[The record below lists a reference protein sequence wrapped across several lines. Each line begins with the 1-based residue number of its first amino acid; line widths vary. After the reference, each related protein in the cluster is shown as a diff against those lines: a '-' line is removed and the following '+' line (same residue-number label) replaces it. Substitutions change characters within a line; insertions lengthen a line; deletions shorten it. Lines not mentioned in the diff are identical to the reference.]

1 MRFLLICA
9 MLKHRKL
16 GVLFNNN
23 TLWFESVDTENHV
36 VKYLKEHGPVSRT
49 EIVNEGVSTDTYQS
63 SHSYRL
69 LKEAIERDLVSE
81 GDDGKLH
88 INENE

>member
-1 MRFLLICA
+1 MDCILLESISIDWP
-9 MLKHRKL
+9 
-16 GVLFNNN
+16 NNEARN
-23 TLWFESVDTENHV
+23 VF
-36 VKYLKEHGPVSRT
+36 PVPGKPSIKTWPPTKT
-49 EIVNEGVSTDTYQS
+49 EIVNEWVSTDTYQS

-88 INENE
+88 INESE